1 MFHMEIQP
9 LLSWVV
15 GFKLNR
21 LQSQVADVFEPGA
34 FSLWMRWV
42 WLAKLLKRESR
53 EENWT
58 KELFFGTIM
67 EQKFEWGLTKRW
79 DREDKGLTH
88 EWNLCGVANH
98 LCTNQGILEWDEE
111 FQPFLPGTKQE
122 IFFLMTKHLNGI
134 SVGLT
139 PLKSREMKRSEQ
151 ESTLTSR
158 TWERDA
164 LIDWRK
170 RGFWEHCIALARER
184 TE

>member
-15 GFKLNR
+15 GFKLDR
-21 LQSQVADVFEPGA
+21 LQPQVADVFEPVA

-58 KELFFGTIM
+58 KENLSEQWSGSLNEGWPRDEIGRIKGWHMNGTFVELPIIYVP
-67 EQKFEWGLTKRW
+67 TRVY
-79 DREDKGLTH
+79 
-88 EWNLCGVANH
+88 WNEMKNFCEIDPQTPH
-98 LCTNQGILEWDEE
+98 W
-111 FQPFLPGTKQE
+111 GTKQE
-122 IFFLMTKHLNGI
+122 IFLIHLKGI

-158 TWERDA
+158 TWERETP
-164 LIDWRK
+164 W
-170 RGFWEHCIALARER
+170 
-184 TE
+184 